1 MGKIHSNGCC
11 LLRGWCGETGI
22 PGGGVGA
29 GKCLHRWGPRSVSW
43 KRLKPRGGAKQDL
56 GIVILSQPVKWFSWF
71 KYKTQS
77 FQSAGITRWTPQRLD
92 RLTLAELEKLRKVL
106 STASGHAC
114 GIWGQNGTVFWS
126 WTRVSVLLEIVYI
139 LTFMIHYLCSML
151 SMCVKPVFWKFAGG
165 CLFPVVMWISSWKSL
180 LNLILMKCIWFLI
193 SLSFFPLLAPR
204 GNAESTSNRQVSRFT
219 L

>member
-1 MGKIHSNGCC
+1 MWGDWNS
-11 LLRGWCGETGI
+11 RWRCGGRKVS
-22 PGGGVGA
+22 PQVRHW
-29 GKCLHRWGPRSVSW
+29 KRSVSW

-92 RLTLAELEKLRKVL
+92 RLTLAELEKLRKAL

-151 SMCVKPVFWKFAGG
+151 SMCVKHVFSKFAGR

-180 LNLILMKCIWFLI
+180 LNLLLMKCIWFLI